1 MRYSLLLL
9 VLLTGLVQAAV
20 YKTVTESGEVIYSD
34 TPTTGAER
42 VRLPELP
49 TYTPP
54 PLPRRAASP
63 AKQPVKSLYKS
74 MTFSEPE
81 DEATV
86 RNNQGVVQFK
96 IELQPPLMTRLGH
109 KVQFYLDDKLHGSPI
124 ATTAIGFSNIDRG
137 THSVSAYVIDKDE
150 NPVMSAEAVTFHMK
164 RESTQLPKKLPSSGG
179 VPTIPGNPTIPGF
192 PTPPQPSPK
201 PSPAPT
207 PAPGP
212 APLPPP

>member
-54 PLPRRAASP
+54 PLPRSTASP

-81 DEATV
+81 NEATV
-86 RNNQGVVQFK
+86 RNNQGVVQFG
-96 IELQPPLMTRLGH
+96 IELDPPLMIRLGH
-109 KVQFYLDDKLHGSPI
+109 KVQFYLDDKLHGSPVQ
-124 ATTAIGFSNIDRG
+124 TTAIGFSNIERG

-150 NPVMSAEAVTFHMK
+150 NPVMSADAVTFHMK
-164 RESTQLPKKLPSSGG
+164 RESINNPNNPNNPINQPK
-179 VPTIPGNPTIPGF
+179 
-192 PTPPQPSPK
+192 PTPLPIVVPKPPPSPP
-201 PSPAPT
+201 PSKT
-207 PAPGP
+207 P
-212 APLPPP
+212 